1 MSFNDALMYSQMQ
14 NVMTQDKD
22 YDFWRQANITGID
35 ANSTKNEIDK
45 KLNVILS
52 NTTLKRACCLEKPE
66 QKTPPD
72 KSVWQID
79 VRLPVPNIDKFQ
91 KSTEQQLGPPEKLY
105 NYYDKA
111 ILIPKTL
118 CNSVVSSDGSKTS
131 YSRPKMG
138 DNKIGTCDV
147 FYNTYCSNVKRIYE
161 EQSNKD
167 GRKPNDSEFALS
179 YKNECSC
186 FAYPSPKVNTSKRCL
201 LYPGCTS
208 STNNVYLDNV
218 SRKTCPE
225 NITICNQEINLA
237 EASIGGRVAI
247 ESKFEQ
253 ACGNNNAGD
262 ESESGITPMK
272 PSGSSENIPSSG
284 TPSGGT
290 PSGGTPSG
298 GTPSGG
304 TPSSGT
310 PSGGTPSGGT
320 PSGGTPSGGSEG
332 SASGETS
339 GSEIPSETS
348 GGTSSKTSSS
358 SSGISNE
365 TIYIIVG
372 VVLLLLILSIVGY
385 FVYRHNKKPK
395 IGK

>member
-1 MSFNDALMYSQMQ
+1 
-14 NVMTQDKD
+14 
-22 YDFWRQANITGID
+22 
-35 ANSTKNEIDK
+35 
-45 KLNVILS
+45 
-52 NTTLKRACCLEKPE
+52 
-66 QKTPPD
+66 
-72 KSVWQID
+72 
-79 VRLPVPNIDKFQ
+79 
-91 KSTEQQLGPPEKLY
+91 EQQLGPPEKLY

-304 TPSSGT
+304 
-310 PSGGTPSGGT
+310 
-320 PSGGTPSGGSEG
+320 SEG

-395 IGK
+395 IG